1 MLISTSILKSAI
13 ENFQQKQKVREDYND
28 DTDTMGSTALGIET
42 AFAIFFI
49 VASIILF
56 IAELIILLFLIS
68 NAIVCTQPGSERT
81 LHLILIIFFTY
92 PYALLT
98 AFFGN
103 GCMIGRLKTNQLFTT
118 QKDF

>member
-1 MLISTSILKSAI
+1 MLISTSILKSSI

-28 DTDTMGSTALGIET
+28 TMASAALGIET

-68 NAIVCTQPGSERT
+68 NAIACTQPGSERT